1 MKAFERIFLYSVLMV
16 LVVYVFLVD
25 GNVESKVAIQD
36 HFMAKRISIMN
47 NEGQE
52 VVLLWTTTD
61 GIGPINIVNKTGT
74 MVAGMTSSEDGD
86 GRVAINNKAG
96 TPVALMAAYEDGG
109 GICVTNKAGMPVVNM
124 TAYEYHVRINILN
137 MLGIRVADMSATN
150 EGDGAISVYNRY
162 GKGISS
168 LP

>member
-36 HFMAKRISIMN
+36 HIMVRRISIMN

-52 VVLLWTTTD
+52 VVLLWTTPD
-61 GIGPINIVNKTGT
+61 GIGLITIANKAGV
-74 MVAGMTSSEDGD
+74 MVTGMTSG
-86 GRVAINNKAG
+86 
-96 TPVALMAAYEDGG
+96 EDGG
-109 GICVTNKAGMPVVNM
+109 
-124 TAYEYHVRINILN
+124 RINIFN
-137 MLGIRVADMSATN
+137 MLGIRIADMRATN
-150 EGDGAISVYNRY
+150 EGDGVMAVYNRY
-162 GKGISS
+162 GKGIGS

>member
-52 VVLLWTTTD
+52 VVLLWTTSD
-61 GIGPINIVNKTGT
+61 GIGLITIANKAGV
-74 MVAGMTSSEDGD
+74 MVTSMTSGEDGDGILSVSNKGGTPVATITASEDGD
-86 GRVAINNKAG
+86 GA
-96 TPVALMAAYEDGG
+96 MA
-109 GICVTNKAGMPVVNM
+109 
-124 TAYEYHVRINILN
+124 
-137 MLGIRVADMSATN
+137 
-150 EGDGAISVYNRY
+150 VYNRY
-162 GKGISS
+162 GKVIGS

>member
-36 HFMAKRISIMN
+36 HIMTRRISIMN

-52 VVLLWTTTD
+52 VVLLWTTPD
-61 GIGPINIVNKTGT
+61 GRGLITIANKAGT
-74 MVAGMTSSEDGD
+74 MVTSMTSGEDGDGILSVSNKGGTPVATITASEDGD
-86 GRVAINNKAG
+86 GA
-96 TPVALMAAYEDGG
+96 MA
-109 GICVTNKAGMPVVNM
+109 
-124 TAYEYHVRINILN
+124 
-137 MLGIRVADMSATN
+137 
-150 EGDGAISVYNRY
+150 VYNRY
-162 GKGISS
+162 GKVIGS